1 MNLSDKQLIFEG
13 GRDGEKN
20 GDGVYS
26 YRIPALLKTKKGT
39 LIAGADQRHNHKYDW
54 GNIDMVI
61 RRSEDDGKSWGDI
74 IPILDLPT
82 NMNSEN
88 SNFDSALLIDMNLV
102 QDPETLRIFAFY
114 DMYPEQRGLF
124 GMLEENRIRESQQL
138 ETIKEEQYSV
148 IKNKHYLNLY
158 DDNNNHT
165 HIVDNEGN
173 VFDLDNNITE
183 FSVILKSTI
192 PPYSNTGDLYNRGKL
207 VGNIFF
213 TTNIT
218 GKLRVAKESYIW
230 MSYSDDDGKNWSS
243 PIDITPQIKL
253 PWMKFYGIGPGI
265 GLVLKHGKNKGRI
278 IIPTYSSNHPF
289 ELDFS
294 QSSRVI
300 YSDDHGKSWKS
311 GEAVND
317 KRMLEDGTILHSES
331 MYDEYSQ
338 NTEACAVELKNGQV
352 KLFMRNKTS
361 KLAVA
366 TSFDGGESW
375 DNHIDYY
382 DEVNEVYVQLSAIS
396 VLRDRK
402 EYIVLVNADG
412 PQRTNGHVRV
422 AEVGESGQLRWL
434 NKRLIQKGNF
444 AYNALQQIG
453 SDTFACLYEHNYE
466 NQNEFSLYLRT
477 FNWEFIVKK

>member
-1 MNLSDKQLIFEG
+1 
-13 GRDGEKN
+13 
-20 GDGVYS
+20 
-26 YRIPALLKTKKGT
+26 
-39 LIAGADQRHNHKYDW
+39 
-54 GNIDMVI
+54 MVI

-300 YSDDHGKSWKS
+300 YSDYHGKSWKS

-331 MYDEYSQ
+331 MYDDYSPKILRL
-338 NTEACAVELKNGQV
+338 V
-352 KLFMRNKTS
+352 R
-361 KLAVA
+361 
-366 TSFDGGESW
+366 
-375 DNHIDYY
+375 
-382 DEVNEVYVQLSAIS
+382 LS
-396 VLRDRK
+396 
-402 EYIVLVNADG
+402 
-412 PQRTNGHVRV
+412 
-422 AEVGESGQLRWL
+422 
-434 NKRLIQKGNF
+434 
-444 AYNALQQIG
+444 
-453 SDTFACLYEHNYE
+453 
-466 NQNEFSLYLRT
+466 
-477 FNWEFIVKK
+477 